1 MEYLDLAGNKI
12 FKDLVTS
19 SAAYVDKTANIA
31 ELYQARSKF
40 EMLTRPFGFGKTVF
54 LDTLYY
60 MFSKRHPE
68 FFENLAV
75 SSMNITIPKQSVV
88 KLDFSVARTEKPEDL
103 ADFLFN
109 YYRQTVFEYGLD
121 GYINS
126 EDTTFWQTMNFIKIL
141 ARSSPTGKAVLLIDN
156 YDSPIIREFFSKNK
170 IAAIWKVLLDFYRA
184 LWMSQDLID
193 WCVLTG
199 EIKFFLNHPKYEGL
213 PYITDLTFNERA
225 NAVCGFTPG
234 DMKKYYN
241 DFIQDEAEIAGVTE
255 EQFLSNLGDWYGGF
269 RYTGHKISMMR
280 PSSIKSFLSLSNQ
293 NVYREYYPYK
303 HVENFLPR
311 LLKKYGLNHEKL
323 LSPASCGYT
332 FAEWNF
338 IDKVNVFAILTQMG
352 IFSFS
357 HINISLDDM
366 SRKFTYFSKITNVE
380 MRDIY
385 KQAKLAA
392 EKLEDNQ

>member
-19 SAAYVDKTANIA
+19 SASYVDKTANIA
-31 ELYQARSKF
+31 ELYQAHSKF

-60 MFSKRHPE
+60 MFSKTHPE
-68 FFENLAV
+68 LFENLAV

>member
-385 KQAKLAA
+385 KQAELAA

>member
-31 ELYQARSKF
+31 ELYQAHSKF

-54 LDTLYY
+54 MDTLYY

-68 FFENLAV
+68 FFENLTV
-75 SSMNITIPKQSVV
+75 SSMNINIPKQTVV
-88 KLDFSVARTEKPEDL
+88 KLDFSAARTDTPEDV

-126 EDTTFWQTMNFIKIL
+126 EDTTFWQTMNFIKLL
-141 ARSSPTGKAVLLIDN
+141 AKSSPTGKAVLLIDN

-184 LWMSQDLID
+184 LWISQDLID

-234 DMKKYYN
+234 DMKKYYS

-366 SRKFTYFSKITNVE
+366 NRKFTYFSKITNVE

-392 EKLEDNQ
+392 ERLEDN

>member
-31 ELYQARSKF
+31 ELYQAHSKF

-54 LDTLYY
+54 MDTLYY

-68 FFENLAV
+68 FFENLTV
-75 SSMNITIPKQSVV
+75 SSMNINIPKQTVV
-88 KLDFSVARTEKPEDL
+88 KLDFSVARTDTPEDV

-126 EDTTFWQTMNFIKIL
+126 EDTTFWQTMNFIKLL

-184 LWMSQDLID
+184 LWISQDLID

-234 DMKKYYN
+234 DMKKYYS

-366 SRKFTYFSKITNVE
+366 NRKFTYFSKITNVE